1 MWEAL
6 RPLPISLFGAGK
18 PPEPLEP
25 HGKWHKACRKAWCE
39 AMRPTQPNGRALS
52 RADLDLLETLIT
64 DLEPPPVVS
73 QVPMGPRLALSIS
86 EACGVL
92 GVSHDFWHEHIAPDV
107 RIVRRG
113 RRKLVPTDE
122 LRRWL
127 DSNAE
132 RALP

>member
-1 MWEAL
+1 MSRAAQKAKEAKKV
-6 RPLPISLFGAGK
+6 R
-18 PPEPLEP
+18 
-25 HGKWHKACRKAWCE
+25 
-39 AMRPTQPNGRALS
+39 QPNSYPHS
-52 RADLDLLETLIT
+52 RADLDLLEVLLT
-64 DLEPPPVVS
+64 DLEPPPVDS

>member
-1 MWEAL
+1 MSRAAEKAKEAKKV
-6 RPLPISLFGAGK
+6 RQPNSRA
-18 PPEPLEP
+18 
-25 HGKWHKACRKAWCE
+25 
-39 AMRPTQPNGRALS
+39 AMRNELRMLGALIT
-52 RADLDLLETLIT
+52 DLVT

-73 QVPMGPRLALSIS
+73 PVPMGPRLALSIT

-113 RRKLVPTDE
+113 RRKIVPVDE